1 MLHVCIWIWEVWLYL
16 FTWALY
22 LCLTCFCPT
31 VRWALLLRLL
41 PWACQAA
48 ICQTGWSS
56 NPNPADGLVDK
67 IQSSLQL
74 TVSALNTWMQIFMD
88 TMDGY
93 GFLAQ
98 PGYIYM
104 HIFRA
109 CKSPLW
115 LPFTSTGEHSNYS
128 LACDGEEAVLLP
140 LHHQR
145 SACRLAAVGHW
156 RELLPSQWQE
166 TSSGAVGFKQP
177 SAAPVKDSPVTTTA

>member
-1 MLHVCIWIWEVWLYL
+1 M
-16 FTWALY
+16 
-22 LCLTCFCPT
+22 
-31 VRWALLLRLL
+31 
-41 PWACQAA
+41 
-48 ICQTGWSS
+48 
-56 NPNPADGLVDK
+56 DK

-104 HIFRA
+104 HVFRA

-177 SAAPVKDSPVTTTA
+177 SAATVKDSPVTTTA

>member
-1 MLHVCIWIWEVWLYL
+1 MSHACIWIWEVWLYL

-31 VRWALLLRLL
+31 VRWAPLLRLL

-104 HIFRA
+104 HVFRA

-128 LACDGEEAVLLP
+128 LARDGEEAVFLP
-140 LHHQR
+140 PPMLCMQ
-145 SACRLAAVGHW
+145 AGC
-156 RELLPSQWQE
+156 
-166 TSSGAVGFKQP
+166 SGALEG
-177 SAAPVKDSPVTTTA
+177 AAAFPVAGDILWCCGL